1 MVDRDRCPPWVK
13 VAADG
18 QLCLRV
24 LFCQLD
30 AATSSAQGANEQVTL
45 DGRRRL
51 ALRGH
56 KEHEELGAGKRGVK
70 EADQVGL
77 LQARMKCTYELAL
90 LASVKPWVVTR
101 VQGAA
106 EFGEEATTDW
116 LLSTNVHD
124 TANVS
129 SNAVLKAS

>member
-1 MVDRDRCPPWVK
+1 M
-13 VAADG
+13 
-18 QLCLRV
+18 
-24 LFCQLD
+24 
-30 AATSSAQGANEQVTL
+30 TL

-51 ALRGH
+51 ALCGH

-70 EADQVGL
+70 EADQAGL
-77 LQARMKCTYELAL
+77 LQARMKCTYKLAL

-101 VQGAA
+101 VQGAAAQAA

-124 TANVS
+124 AVNVS
-129 SNAVLKAS
+129 SIAVLKAS